1 MIRRILTLLA
11 ALFLMTGSAFAAEQ
25 HAEIQ
30 FVIHQGDS
38 ETAVTAD
45 LLLREKEIVVLSGL
59 FPSYALSLPC
69 DGAAAAAAD
78 DAASYGPFYLPG
90 IGTVL
95 PGIVQVLNP
104 ETSEGI
110 FTGDLF
116 DEAYILSKGE
126 CGIYDLLAIPEKLG
140 GEAAG
145 SFLQNGISALFGQT
159 DPESIRIRYAMYD
172 NGNYLTL
179 TFLQGENTV
188 GTASFDFSDPKG
200 LKALIGNA
208 ENGTNYYWALEVR
221 VQTTEEMTITASLF
235 ADPRKAG
242 YRSVMRNRPVVAEN
256 WKLRLSEDR
265 KEIRFTGEV
274 LPGNGKTPIDISGS
288 FGKENKPML
297 QMNIGFRDW
306 DKATMTLNA
315 QLSETTVNTEGLKTI
330 QLENTESLA
339 ADSGLST
346 EITVKM
352 MPLLAVLMQAVPAE
366 YAGDLLTVY

>member
-1 MIRRILTLLA
+1 
-11 ALFLMTGSAFAAEQ
+11 
-25 HAEIQ
+25 
-30 FVIHQGDS
+30 
-38 ETAVTAD
+38 
-45 LLLREKEIVVLSGL
+45 
-59 FPSYALSLPC
+59 
-69 DGAAAAAAD
+69 
-78 DAASYGPFYLPG
+78 
-90 IGTVL
+90 
-95 PGIVQVLNP
+95 
-104 ETSEGI
+104 
-110 FTGDLF
+110 
-116 DEAYILSKGE
+116 
-126 CGIYDLLAIPEKLG
+126 
-140 GEAAG
+140 
-145 SFLQNGISALFGQT
+145 
-159 DPESIRIRYAMYD
+159 
-172 NGNYLTL
+172 
-179 TFLQGENTV
+179 
-188 GTASFDFSDPKG
+188 
-200 LKALIGNA
+200 
-208 ENGTNYYWALEVR
+208 
-221 VQTTEEMTITASLF
+221 MTITASLF

-297 QMNIGFRDW
+297 QMNIGFKDW